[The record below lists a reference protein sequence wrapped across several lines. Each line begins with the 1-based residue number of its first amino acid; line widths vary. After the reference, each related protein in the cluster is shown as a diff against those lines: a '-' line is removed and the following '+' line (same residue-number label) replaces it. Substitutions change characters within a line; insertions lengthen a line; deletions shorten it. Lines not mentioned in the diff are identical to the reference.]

1 MSRELSVC
9 VEGRAAGALVR
20 EDEQFV
26 FGYDPNASPDQF
38 VSLTMPVRFR
48 DYVHPRLHPLF
59 EMHLP
64 EGYLLSVLKKQFA
77 KLTETD
83 DFGMLQLLAPSIR
96 GRVHYGVAG
105 SGLPDDL
112 ELDHLLY
119 GSNEGLFEELVKRFA
134 LRSALSGV
142 QPKVLAQVENKATLR
157 LEDYIVKSWGPDY
170 PALALN
176 EYCCMLALKN
186 AGIPVPEFYLSEDES
201 LFIMKRV
208 DLKREGVAMGFED
221 MCVLQ
226 AKSRDDKYGGSYE
239 QVAKT
244 IKTFVNPRFKAES
257 LQQFFKMVVMN
268 NWLQN
273 GDGHLKNFGLIYEDV
288 RSVRLAPAYDVVS
301 TTAYI
306 RHDVAA
312 LTLMGSK
319 KWWNRKHLLRF
330 GVQVCDL
337 PATQAERL
345 FGECEEG
352 LSVLKAYVKN
362 RLSERLNE
370 GQKQVLVH
378 LDELLGSDPNAG
390 LSDYGPSGLIRPTAM
405 PRRSD

>member
-1 MSRELSVC
+1 MSSELDVN
-9 VEGRAAGALVR
+9 VDGKTTGTLVR
-20 EDEQFV
+20 EEQQFV
-26 FGYDPNASPDQF
+26 FSYTPGASPDQF

-48 DYVHPRLHPLF
+48 DYVHPRLHPVF

-64 EGYLLSVLKKQFA
+64 EGYLLSVLQKHFA
-77 KLTETD
+77 KLTKTD
-83 DFGMLQLLAPSIR
+83 DFGVLKLLAPSIR
-96 GRVHYGVAG
+96 GRIHYGIAET
-105 SGLPDDL
+105 GLPDDL
-112 ELDHLLY
+112 KLDHLLY
-119 GSNEGLFEELVKRFA
+119 GNNEGLFEELVQRFA

-142 QPKVLAQVENKATLR
+142 QPKVLAQVQNKATLKF
-157 LEDYIVKSWGPDY
+157 EDYIVKSWGPEY

-186 AGIPVPEFYLSEDES
+186 AGIPVPDFYLSEDES
-201 LFIMKRV
+201 LFIMKRF
-208 DLKREGVAMGFED
+208 DLTQKGLPIGFED

-226 AKSRDDKYGGSYE
+226 AKSRDDKYSGSYE

-268 NWLQN
+268 NRLQN

-312 LTLMGSK
+312 LMLMGSK

-330 GVQVCDL
+330 GIQVCDL
-337 PATQAERL
+337 STSQAARL
-345 FGECEEG
+345 FDECETG
-352 LSVLKAYVKN
+352 LYELRAYVQG
-362 RLSERLNE
+362 RLAEPLHE
-370 GQKQVLVH
+370 GQRNVLVH
-378 LDELLGSDPNAG
+378 LKELIGSDPRTFDGAKCPG
-390 LSDYGPSGLIRPTAM
+390 V
-405 PRRSD
+405 